1 MTAARIEPKRLQMVA
16 ARTEKAPWLFLV
28 EGQKNR
34 APGLRVLP
42 QLITQ
47 TPDLRPSP
55 EILQIYGQT
64 PKGEQT

>member
-1 MTAARIEPKRLQMVA
+1 MPFARMLFRSLSA
-16 ARTEKAPWLFLV
+16 LARTEKAPWLFLV